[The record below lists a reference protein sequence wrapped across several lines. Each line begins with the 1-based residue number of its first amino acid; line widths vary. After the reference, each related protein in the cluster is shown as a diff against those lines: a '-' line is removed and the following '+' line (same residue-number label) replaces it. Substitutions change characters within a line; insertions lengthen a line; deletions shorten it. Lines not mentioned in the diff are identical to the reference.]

1 MSVIFQP
8 YLEKTMSNKKMIKKL
23 KEAQALLSDVYHY
36 ACDEGLEDIESQMSC
51 ADDCIIEAFDAFDQV
66 EEQLIDDASWR
77 A

>member
-1 MSVIFQP
+1 MTNQELI
-8 YLEKTMSNKKMIKKL
+8 EKL
-23 KEAQALLSDVYHY
+23 KTAQALLSDVYHY

-51 ADDCIIEAFDAFDQV
+51 ADSCIIDSLDAFDQI

>member
-1 MSVIFQP
+1 MTNQ
-8 YLEKTMSNKKMIKKL
+8 KMVEKL
-23 KEAQALLSDVYHY
+23 KRAQALLSDVYNY

-51 ADDCIIEAFDAFDQV
+51 ADSCIIDSLDAFDQI